1 LPKNAAEPGEVP
13 VHKIRVLANNKTGDS
28 MRFTENSISF
38 DGIYKNYE
46 KALKAADDELREENL
61 RIACAPPSA
70 PQSFQ
75 EWAGGQGGMKL
86 IACQLTDL
94 TPDQITD
101 LFGYY
106 TSWAIYFEHQWVEK
120 KFLKEAA
127 VRAKKALEYAL
138 KVYFVE
144 EEKVKLSH
152 AQDHIRNTA
161 TWKAADQEVFRREV
175 AAAKAELP
183 FSGADKMAKA
193 LSRAQSKNSDMLR
206 MQGRE
211 SNIGRENQGWGRESR
226 EERPPRRDLRGR
238 PGHND
243 YPRGGKS

>member
-1 LPKNAAEPGEVP
+1 
-13 VHKIRVLANNKTGDS
+13 
-28 MRFTENSISF
+28 MRFTSENGVSF
-38 DGIYKNYE
+38 DDIYAKYE
-46 KALKAADDELREENL
+46 SALKEADAELHREGL
-61 RIACAPPSA
+61 VVMCSQPDAPS
-70 PQSFQ
+70 SFN
-75 EWAGGQGGMKL
+75 EWAGNQTGMRL

-106 TSWAIYFEHQWVEK
+106 TTWAIYFEHQHLEK

-138 KVYFVE
+138 KVYFH
-144 EEKVKLSH
+144 EKENVKLSH
-152 AQDHIRNTA
+152 IQDHIRNTP

-183 FSGADKMAKA
+183 FSDADKMVKA

-206 MQGRE
+206 MQGRDA
-211 SNIGRENQGWGRESR
+211 NIGWSDGPPQRNRRPSQGAGQT
-226 EERPPRRDLRGR
+226 RDHRGR
-238 PGHND
+238 PGYD
-243 YPRGGKS
+243 DFPSR